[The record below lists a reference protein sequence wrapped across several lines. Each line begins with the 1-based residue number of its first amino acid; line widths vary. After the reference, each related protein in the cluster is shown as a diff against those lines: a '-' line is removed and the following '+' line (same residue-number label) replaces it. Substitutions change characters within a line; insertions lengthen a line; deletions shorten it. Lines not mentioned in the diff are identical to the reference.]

1 MYMKANKTS
10 RGFAMLFSV
19 LLSSL
24 LISIGLSIFNISLK
38 EVDVSSSARDS
49 QIAYYAA
56 DSARECA
63 VYWDIKKG
71 AFPACIDGSGSMCD
85 QYNID
90 IKASDPIEIKCGG
103 SNIEIFN
110 HNELGVRTEALL
122 DDFFLYSTTSPKE
135 PRADISMVK
144 IYNADEQAVET
155 RIQTRGHNTGIKGR
169 RIERG
174 IDFNY
179 IQ

>member
-1 MYMKANKTS
+1 MKTGRSSK
-10 RGFAMLFSV
+10 GFAMLFSV

-71 AFPACIDGSGSMCD
+71 AFPACVDGLGSSCN
-85 QYNID
+85 QYNIE
-90 IKASDPIEIKCGG
+90 IGASDPINVKCGG
-103 SNIEIFN
+103 NNIEIFN
-110 HNELGVRTEALL
+110 HGELGIRTEASM

-135 PRADISMVK
+135 PRADISIVK
-144 IYNADEQAVET
+144 TYNSEEQAVET
-155 RIQTRGHNTGIKGR
+155 NIETRGHNTGIKGR

-179 IQ
+179 VQ